1 MIALVCFVLAVLAS
15 PFWSKGRVGRKNA
28 AVQYQLALL
37 GGYRQMPSQR
47 FYTAPMTVRSLD
59 GSREAGQ
66 TGQPA
71 ASCPMSPAS
80 PTCLRL

>member
-37 GGYRQMPSQR
+37 GVIGKCQVNVSIPRQ
-47 FYTAPMTVRSLD
+47 
-59 GSREAGQ
+59 
-66 TGQPA
+66 
-71 ASCPMSPAS
+71 
-80 PTCLRL
+80 